1 MAAQALAPVPKG
13 GLVEAKMFET
23 RIDLPKE
30 KRTKLVELLN
40 ARLADVTD
48 LYTQAKQ
55 AHWNVKGSDFYQ
67 LHELYDELAETLL
80 PFADMIAER
89 ATALGG
95 EALGTVRMAASAT
108 SLEEFPRD
116 AYGSMDSV
124 DALADR
130 YAQLAMNLRQSIDES
145 EKLGDM
151 DTNDLFIDVSR
162 EVDKQLWFLEGHVQ
176 KAR

>member
-1 MAAQALAPVPKG
+1 
-13 GLVEAKMFET
+13 MFET
-23 RIDLPKE
+23 RLDLPQDNRKQ
-30 KRTKLVELLN
+30 LVDLLN
-40 ARLADVTD
+40 ARLADVSD

-67 LHELYDELAETLL
+67 LHELYDELAAALL

-95 EALGTVRMAASAT
+95 EALGTVRMAASAS
-108 SLEEFPRD
+108 SLKEFPRD

-130 YAQLAMNLRQSIDES
+130 YATLALNLRES
-145 EKLGDM
+145 ADKAEQLEDM
-151 DTNDLFIDVSR
+151 DTNDLLIEVSR
-162 EVDKQLWFLEGHVQ
+162 EVDKQLWFLEAHLQ
-176 KAR
+176 KSR